1 MWCDLR
7 AYQTSKRNTGK
18 LGGDDDP
25 VAKSRADDDETIMKK
40 LLAKKVFLASGAAF
54 GAEHPG
60 WYRIVF
66 AYPTPYLKEGLQRM
80 VAALD

>member
-1 MWCDLR
+1 
-7 AYQTSKRNTGK
+7 
-18 LGGDDDP
+18 
-25 VAKSRADDDETIMKK
+25 MKK